1 MRKALGRC
9 NDWAAHF
16 PISKQGI
23 PSAGMLVYGVAI
35 YSLLSDFLMSRLV
48 SILAFCL
55 LILSAPVPATAA
67 DGVLSA
73 VSYQPLPPS
82 LRVEV
87 RTFDDSDANLEIQQ
101 EFERALR
108 AKGVTISDD
117 APLVFNFEVSDQL
130 GMLSRSGDR
139 YVFSFETS
147 GGRGGGENTEARVN
161 VFNSQSGGLLNK
173 GAGQGRVSKPSVY
186 RMDVNIEDRSSGKRL
201 WEAWAEADLIAGNNR
216 DLTRRMVPVIVQHI
230 GGTAKS
236 ESFKVY

>member
-1 MRKALGRC
+1 
-9 NDWAAHF
+9 
-16 PISKQGI
+16 
-23 PSAGMLVYGVAI
+23 
-35 YSLLSDFLMSRLV
+35 MSRLV

-55 LILSAPVPATAA
+55 LVLGAPAA
-67 DGVLSA
+67 VAASDGVLNA

-87 RTFDDSDANLEIQQ
+87 RTFDDSDANLEIQR
-101 EFERALR
+101 EFENALR
-108 AKGVTISDD
+108 AKGINISDD

-161 VFNSQSGGLLNK
+161 VFNSQRGGLLNK

-201 WEAWAEADLIAGNNR
+201 WEAWAEADLVAGNNR
-216 DLTRRMVPVIVQHI
+216 DLTRRMVPVIVQRI

>member
-1 MRKALGRC
+1 MGKAPGRC
-9 NDWAAHF
+9 NDAWNRF
-16 PISKQGI
+16 PILKQGI
-23 PSAGMLVYGVAI
+23 PSTGLLVYGGAF
-35 YSLLSDFLMSRLV
+35 YRFLSGFLMSRLL

-55 LILSAPVPATAA
+55 LILSAPVPAAA
-67 DGVLSA
+67 AEGVLNA
-73 VSYQPLPPS
+73 VSYLALPQS

-87 RTFDDSDANLEIQQ
+87 RTFDDSDDNLAIQQ
-101 EFERALR
+101 EFEKALR
-108 AKGVTISDD
+108 AKGVNISDD

-139 YVFSFETS
+139 YVFSFETK

-186 RMDVNIEDRSSGKRL
+186 RMDVNIEDRASGKRL
-201 WEAWAEADLIAGNNR
+201 WEAWAEADLVAGNNR
-216 DLTRRMVPVIVQHI
+216 DLTRRMVPAIVERI

-236 ESFKVY
+236 EPFKIY